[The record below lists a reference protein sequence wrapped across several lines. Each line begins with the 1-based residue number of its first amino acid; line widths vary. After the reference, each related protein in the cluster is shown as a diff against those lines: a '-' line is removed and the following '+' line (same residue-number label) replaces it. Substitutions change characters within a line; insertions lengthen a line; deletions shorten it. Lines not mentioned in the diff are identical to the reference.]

1 MAEVMTDGRMSHYSE
16 LYQPCPVEEFLS
28 KELGVWSY
36 NVMLFAV
43 ANPALQ
49 VSSAAC
55 CCCCCC
61 WLQRALHSAS
71 TVLAVVSS

>member
-49 VSSAAC
+49 VRDRLC
-55 CCCCCC
+55 G
-61 WLQRALHSAS
+61 
-71 TVLAVVSS
+71 VAVVYM

>member
-49 VSSAAC
+49 VMKQNYHC
-55 CCCCCC
+55 CAICL
-61 WLQRALHSAS
+61 WVAGP
-71 TVLAVVSS
+71 